1 MTNII
6 TTEVKN
12 TITNIAAFGRASVT
26 RFEQSGDIVYFDID
40 TCDVLEVT
48 AVAKTLAKW
57 LDGKYCNIYVE
68 RFCSTDCTTIAI
80 ENPIMTQD
88 EDGVKTDRQGRVR
101 EGASFVEEMN
111 THEADGMEIA
121 TYWDQTKSGAF
132 RDWVGKRL
140 VGAEG

>member
-26 RFEQSGDIVYFDID
+26 RFEQDGDTVYFDID

-80 ENPIMTQD
+80 ENPIMRQD
-88 EDGVKTDRQGRVR
+88 GDVRIDRQDRVR
-101 EGASFVEEMN
+101 TGDCFIEEMN
-111 THEADGMEIA
+111 THEADGFTIA
-121 TYWDQTKSGAF
+121 EVWDKTATGAF
-132 RDWVGKRL
+132 RNFHTNKF
-140 VGAEG
+140 VGASK